1 MGGPPSHQKTKS
13 ECSGSHAGNA
23 ILAASA
29 FPRGASGK
37 ESACQAGDARDVGS
51 IHGWGRSPEVGN
63 GNPLQFSCLKNSL
76 DRGTWQDTV
85 HGVTLDI
92 PLGSQD

>member
-1 MGGPPSHQKTKS
+1 MGGPPSHQKTKF
-13 ECSGSHAGNA
+13 ECPGSHAGSA

-29 FPRGASGK
+29 FPGGASGK
-37 ESACQAGDARDVGS
+37 ESACQAGDVRDVGS
-51 IHGWGRSPEVGN
+51 IRGWGRSPEVGN

-85 HGVTLDI
+85 HGVALDI
-92 PLGSQD
+92 PLGRQD